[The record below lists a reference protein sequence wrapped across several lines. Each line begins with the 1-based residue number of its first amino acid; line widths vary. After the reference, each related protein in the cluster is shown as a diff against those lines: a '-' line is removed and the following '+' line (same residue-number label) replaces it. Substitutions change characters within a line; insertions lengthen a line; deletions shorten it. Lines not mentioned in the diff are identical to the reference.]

1 MWLRLI
7 ILTLH
12 YPRLMMEMGKNF
24 HTILD
29 KLTYLGVG
37 GSHVDTKYITYLKH
51 VDTNFKAFVSK
62 TCNIA

>member
-1 MWLRLI
+1 
-7 ILTLH
+7 
-12 YPRLMMEMGKNF
+12 MMEMGKNF